1 MNISSFGVLAAEQN
15 VLGSV
20 VKSKDTVRRVILT
33 SSVAGA
39 LTLVASA
46 MPSSTCMT
54 PAVLRHAVRS
64 CYVLLIS
71 LQILNA

>member
-1 MNISSFGVLAAEQN
+1 MFETWATAAVQN

-39 LTLVASA
+39 DCACPEPLPTLMVAV
-46 MPSSTCMT
+46 C
-54 PAVLRHAVRS
+54 RH
-64 CYVLLIS
+64 LFIS
-71 LQILNA
+71 N